1 MTKLCQCKYMGD
13 SGSWLSTVYITIHYI
28 YFYILYNLHLLPLL
42 LIMPLYYMF
51 IFICKIYKKYK
62 YYIVTI
68 KYYFIIEQVL
78 ILSLTV
84 LAVLLDSVGVPGDA

>member
-1 MTKLCQCKYMGD
+1 MGD
-13 SGSWLSTVYITIHYI
+13 IRILVVHSLHYYTLYNI

-68 KYYFIIEQVL
+68 KYYFLIEQVL

>member
-1 MTKLCQCKYMGD
+1 
-13 SGSWLSTVYITIHYI
+13 
-28 YFYILYNLHLLPLL
+28 
-42 LIMPLYYMF
+42 MPLYYMF

-68 KYYFIIEQVL
+68 KYYFLIEQVL